1 MVLLVIILLNTKKD
15 SKKDESRHLSNIR
28 EHLRKLIDDKKKN
41 GDWKIQ
47 LIMKINFISSKNF
60 NETRDMH
67 SRSDNFEIVIG
78 ADTIEIIR
86 NLFNSI
92 LRRYQKRLA
101 VSMRGS
107 EFVFD
112 HVESMNYIF
121 HKLDLKRLRSYIE
134 TPHWIK
140 KKKQQ

>member
-47 LIMKINFISSKNF
+47 LIMKIN
-60 NETRDMH
+60 